1 MNSAPRAPSLGLCI
15 RLLASAACC
24 TSGLA
29 VAQPAVH
36 AQPPAETRA
45 VAPGTSPA
53 GLQPAPIAP
62 LAAPAPGTAQNP
74 SRQLVC
80 QRVPIGIDNG
90 AGTGPGGVMQLV
102 AAPSA
107 MQLVTVPGLA
117 IGGAWSANAP
127 GTAGRTVNFNYSFSN
142 LNTLLGTLTPRG
154 ALFSFDVNHA
164 NIKVH
169 RGNHGGAAQ
178 AAALDLELPGST
190 RRVNWSDSV
199 FDNPPGMQGVTSD
212 DWLIVI
218 LLRGR
223 ASRVVMEDWQ
233 PFVARV
239 HCQLP
244 VER

>member
-1 MNSAPRAPSLGLCI
+1 MNSAPRVPSLGLCI

-24 TSGLA
+24 ASGLSA
-29 VAQPAVH
+29 AQPA
-36 AQPPAETRA
+36 AQAQTETSA
-45 VAPGTSPA
+45 VAPGAATTMPQPGPLA
-53 GLQPAPIAP
+53 PKPTPAPS
-62 LAAPAPGTAQNP
+62 PGTAQNP

-80 QRVPIGIDNG
+80 QRVAIGTGNG

-102 AAPSA
+102 AAPSLA
-107 MQLVTVPGLA
+107 M
-117 IGGAWSANAP
+117 GGAWSANAP
-127 GTAGRTVNFNYSFSN
+127 ATAGRTVNFNYSFSN
-142 LNTLLGTLTPRG
+142 LNTLLSTLTPRG

-164 NIKVH
+164 TIKVH
-169 RGNHGGAAQ
+169 RGNNGGAAQ
-178 AAALDLELPGST
+178 AAALDLELLGST

-212 DWLIVI
+212 EWLIVI
-218 LLRGR
+218 DLRGR

-233 PFVARV
+233 PFEARV